1 LALLLLRVSES
12 LRQHSLQ
19 RKYMA
24 ALLFGSIGTIAD
36 TSELQRKSFNE
47 AFETHGLD
55 WHWDREEY
63 LKMLEKSGGQ
73 NRIADYASLT
83 GQTVD
88 AEAIH
93 RSKSEIFQ
101 KNLTASQVHP
111 RPGVVETIQRAKTEG
126 LKLGFVTATSPKNV
140 ELLIEAL
147 RPSIQATDFDVIVD
161 ASRVKRPKPDKDAY
175 IFALEKLGEK
185 ADACVAI
192 EDNLDGVEAA
202 ISAGLDCVAF
212 PNENTANHDFSKAQV
227 LVNYVD
233 FDELQKILKTT
244 ISE

>member
-1 LALLLLRVSES
+1 
-12 LRQHSLQ
+12 
-19 RKYMA
+19 MA

-36 TSELQRKSFNE
+36 TSELQRQSFNE
-47 AFETHGLD
+47 AFKAHGLD
-55 WHWDREEY
+55 WHWDRETY

-73 NRIADYASLT
+73 NRIADYASHT

-101 KNLTASQVHP
+101 KKLTASHVQP
-111 RPGVVETIQRAKTEG
+111 RSGVVETIQRAKREG

-161 ASRVKRPKPDKDAY
+161 AASVKHPKPDKDAY
-175 IFALEKLGEK
+175 VFALEKLGEK
-185 ADACVAI
+185 SDDCVAI

-202 ISAGLDCVAF
+202 MSAGLDCVAF
-212 PNENTANHDFSKAQV
+212 PNENTANHDFAKAQLQV
-227 LVNYVD
+227 SRVD
-233 FDELQKILKTT
+233 LDELQELIARN
-244 ISE
+244 